1 MAFHTVAGMRRY
13 LSLLALLIATSLT
26 AGETP
31 AEIAARQ
38 EAEDN
43 YRRINA
49 RVDDLFAAI
58 ESMQKRFSA
67 LQDELRKLGEEVNRA
82 TDKTRDTSAQE
93 NLKTLA
99 KAIEDVD
106 KKRIADRDKF
116 LSALADLEK
125 SISNFGKSTSPPP
138 KPTKPRVQSPKNDS
152 DGSTPPPRPEKGY
165 EYTIQEG
172 DTLTRIVAALNK
184 QGLKITAKQISDVNA
199 GVNWNRLH
207 IGQKIFI
214 PAP

>member
-1 MAFHTVAGMRRY
+1 MRRH

-49 RVDDLFAAI
+49 RVDDLFAAV

-67 LQDELRKLGEEVNRA
+67 LQDELRKLSDEVTRA
-82 TDKTRDTSAQE
+82 GDKTRDTSTQE
-93 NLKTLA
+93 SLKTIA
-99 KAIEDVD
+99 KAIEEVD

-116 LSALADLEK
+116 LSAVSDLEK
-125 SISNFGKSTSPPP
+125 SISNFGKSASTPPVA
-138 KPTKPRVQSPKNDS
+138 KSTKSRVQSPKNDS
-152 DGSTPPPRPEKGY
+152 NGSTPPPRSEKGY
-165 EYTIQEG
+165 EYTVQEG
-172 DTLTRIVAALNK
+172 DNLTRIVSGLNK
-184 QGLKITAKQISDVNA
+184 QGLKITAKQIVDANPGLNSDKLYIN
-199 GVNWNRLH
+199 
-207 IGQKIFI
+207 QKLFI